1 MAENNFFK
9 LLEDAFPKTDKELWK
24 KTAIKELNGNEP
36 FTHLKWKDSDQLEF
50 YPYYD
55 KEDIKNLVFYQN
67 FNQKPAKHSFLG
79 NRSWF
84 NTPCVLVT
92 AEVTANSLAL
102 EHLINGAD
110 GILFDLSQI
119 DLVDLRKLLAQI
131 EWEYCLLSFRG
142 IKPAF
147 IETISSYL
155 KDFGIKKDEMQ
166 GNIFWDE
173 VPQTRI
179 PDSLRPFSKIR
190 PLGYHV
196 ATSTAVKEI
205 HDALVFGTT
214 VLNAATQLN
223 LNPQDICFSVNA
235 DSNLL
240 NQVSKI
246 RALRFLWF
254 QLVQVYEYKNF
265 DPADLH
271 IHVRSEA
278 WINKS
283 FQPHGN
289 LLKAT
294 TATMAGIIGGGD
306 SITVFP
312 EDESNKTMNRIA
324 RNVSSILREES
335 NFDKVSDPLA
345 GSYAVEIMTDQI
357 AQNAWSLFQ
366 KTMMNK

>member
-1 MAENNFFK
+1 MRCK
-9 LLEDAFPKTDKELWK
+9 
-24 KTAIKELNGNEP
+24 
-36 FTHLKWKDSDQLEF
+36 
-50 YPYYD
+50 
-55 KEDIKNLVFYQN
+55 
-67 FNQKPAKHSFLG
+67 
-79 NRSWF
+79 
-84 NTPCVLVT
+84 
-92 AEVTANSLAL
+92 
-102 EHLINGAD
+102 
-110 GILFDLSQI
+110 
-119 DLVDLRKLLAQI
+119 
-131 EWEYCLLSFRG
+131 
-142 IKPAF
+142 
-147 IETISSYL
+147 
-155 KDFGIKKDEMQ
+155 

-214 VLNAATQLN
+214 VLDATTPLN
-223 LNPQDICFSVNA
+223 VNPQDICFSVNA

-246 RALRFLWF
+246 KALRFLWF
-254 QLVQVYEYKNF
+254 QLLQIYDYKNF
-265 DPADLH
+265 DPGNLH

-294 TATMAGIIGGGD
+294 TATMAAIIGGGD
-306 SITVFP
+306 SISIFP

-357 AQNAWSLFQ
+357 AQKAWSLFQ